1 MTTTFNYQRKYIRT
15 DRKSVESNKFS
26 LFSPFTLLVLVGLLF
41 LFFFTASDEPGYL
54 RTATPQQNEMN
65 KEELKPDPV
74 VMYRQVVTNADAI
87 RSVLQ

>member
-1 MTTTFNYQRKYIRT
+1 M
-15 DRKSVESNKFS
+15 ESNRFS

-41 LFFFTASDEPGYL
+41 VFFFTASNEPAYL
-54 RTATPQQNEMN
+54 RSIAPQQNEIN
-65 KEELKPDPV
+65 KDESKPDPV